1 ALRRPHYLPHA
12 GDRGHRRRRLHPHR
26 TPHEG
31 ARMIPQPQAATTPT
45 PDPHEEP
52 RPIQTARLLAHR
64 DHGPLVHTRPR
75 QPGRGLPPAP
85 ATLAAFRAVVAV
97 TVTGLIEPGF
107 MMLVPALIVLL
118 LVLPTAPRDHLGR
131 FDWLTPPM
139 LRAAEF
145 LVIIAVGIAAGAPK
159 WLLFVLVY
167 VVGYHTYD
175 TVYRTRQSI
184 WPPAWVLYAGLGWE
198 LRLLIVG
205 AGAAL
210 DLVTPVLAV
219 LTAYLFVLFAVESVT
234 SWVRLDKA
242 SAQAG
247 ADAEQD
253 LEQSPEDAMEQ
264 AAGEAEKA

>member
-1 ALRRPHYLPHA
+1 
-12 GDRGHRRRRLHPHR
+12 
-26 TPHEG
+26 
-31 ARMIPQPQAATTPT
+31 MITQPQAAATPT
-45 PDPHEEP
+45 PDPDEE
-52 RPIQTARLLAHR
+52 RRRIQTARLLAYR
-64 DHGPLVHTRPR
+64 DDGLLVHAVA
-75 QPGRGLPPAP
+75 GKIGKGLPPVP
-85 ATLAAFRAVVAV
+85 ATLAALLVVIALAVAGLLKPGPMLFVA
-97 TVTGLIEPGF
+97 P
-107 MMLVPALIVLL
+107 LVVVL

-131 FDWLTPPM
+131 FDWLTPPL
-139 LRAAEF
+139 LRGTEF
-145 LVIIAVGIAAGAPK
+145 LTVILVGLAADAPK

-184 WPPAWVLYAGLGWE
+184 WPPAWVFHAGLGWE
-198 LRLLIVG
+198 VRLLIIG

-210 DLVTPVLAV
+210 KILLPVLAV

-253 LEQSPEDAMEQ
+253 LEASPEEAQE
-264 AAGEAEKA
+264 AATGEADKG

>member
-1 ALRRPHYLPHA
+1 
-12 GDRGHRRRRLHPHR
+12 
-26 TPHEG
+26 
-31 ARMIPQPQAATTPT
+31 MITAPLAAATPT
-45 PDPHEEP
+45 PDPDEE
-52 RPIQTARLLAHR
+52 RRRVQTARLLAYR
-64 DHGPLVHTRPR
+64 DDGPLVHALA
-75 QPGRGLPPAP
+75 GKLGKGLPPVP
-85 ATLAAFRAVVAV
+85 ATLIAMLAVIAITVAGV
-97 TVTGLIEPGF
+97 LAPGPIL
-107 MMLVPALIVLL
+107 LVPPLIVLV

-131 FDWLTPPM
+131 LDWLTPPL

-145 LVIIAVGIAAGAPK
+145 FTIIAVSLEADAPK

-184 WPPAWVLYAGLGWE
+184 WPPAWVFYAGLGWE
-198 LRLLIVG
+198 LRLLIIGV
-205 AGAAL
+205 GAAL
-210 DLVTPVLAV
+210 GWLTPVLAV

-253 LEQSPEDAMEQ
+253 LEASPEDALEQ
-264 AAGEAEKA
+264 ATGEAEKG